1 MSSGALPPPDFLK
14 IDVDGGEMAVL
25 RGARK
30 VIEKQRPRMILA
42 THGDDI
48 DAECRSLLSEWHY
61 DMQDIDHESGT
72 VEMIVTPQP

>member
-1 MSSGALPPPDFLK
+1 
-14 IDVDGGEMAVL
+14 MAVL

-48 DAECRSLLSEWHY
+48 DAECRSLLSKWNY
-61 DMQDIDHESGT
+61 DMQDIDHESAA